1 MPNPFV
7 YGGRI
12 EDPHHFVGRKAEL
25 QYIFDRLEAVAQTGQ
40 PQSISVVGPRRI
52 GKSSLLYHLTQV
64 YRQRL
69 SQPEAYLCAYL
80 DLESAACQTLSG
92 LLGAA
97 LQCLLKQVQ
106 EEKKDRVAQKL
117 HQQLQDIQGGH
128 AVTLVEFE
136 ETVKDI
142 GRLPGSRR
150 WPVLCLDELERLVE
164 EPAQFPPDV
173 YQSWRSLIS
182 ANQIIF
188 IVASM
193 KSLVELAQL
202 GGLTSPFFNA
212 FDHTLPPLG
221 ELTPAE
227 AEELLERGRTCD
239 RPFDDDECRR
249 ILRLAGYHPWR
260 LQVAG
265 SLVYEA
271 KAGGRAVNWKTV
283 QQRYE
288 QQVKPRLPAQPRWRT
303 ALTRFGQAL
312 RWLGRSPAYPGR
324 LLLLIFNR
332 PATNET
338 DNLVMGYA
346 ILIAVLIVVSLVARG
361 VITRDV
367 VVNLL
372 QWWKWLR
379 GGK

>member
-1 MPNPFV
+1 MPNPFF

-12 EDPHHFVGRKAEL
+12 EDPRHFVGRKGEL
-25 QYIFDRLEAVAQTGQ
+25 QYVFDRLEAIVQTGQ

-69 SQPEAYLCAYL
+69 SQPEAYLWAYL
-80 DLESAACQTLSG
+80 DLESAACQTLPG
-92 LLGAA
+92 LLGTA
-97 LQCLLKQVQ
+97 LQSLLEQVQ
-106 EEKKDRVAQKL
+106 KERGEVARELRKR
-117 HQQLQDIQGGH
+117 LQAIQGGH

-142 GRLPGSRR
+142 RRLPGSHR

-164 EPAQFPPDV
+164 EPDEFPLDA

-193 KSLVELAQL
+193 RSLVELAQL

-212 FDHTLPPLG
+212 FDRTLLPLG

-227 AEELLERGRTCD
+227 AAELLERGRTCD
-239 RPFDDDECRR
+239 RPFDDGVCRR
-249 ILRLAGYHPWR
+249 ILRLAGHHPWH

-271 KAGGRAVNWKTV
+271 KAGGQEVNWKMV
-283 QQRYE
+283 RQRYE
-288 QQVKPRLPAQPRWRT
+288 QQVRPRLPSQPWWRTVPTRLGQAPRWLVRSPKY
-303 ALTRFGQAL
+303 
-312 RWLGRSPAYPGR
+312 LGRLP
-324 LLLLIFNR
+324 LLLLNR
-332 PATNET
+332 PTTDETN
-338 DNLVMGYA
+338 NLIVGYV
-346 ILIAVLIVVSLVARG
+346 ILIVALIVIGLVARG
-361 VITRDV
+361 IITRDV

-372 QWWKWLR
+372 KWWKWLR

>member
-7 YGGRI
+7 YSGRV
-12 EDPHHFVGRKAEL
+12 ENPHHFVGRQAEL
-25 QYIFDRLEAVAQTGQ
+25 RYIFDRLEAVVQTGQ

-64 YRQRL
+64 YRQCL
-69 SQPEAYLCAYL
+69 SRPGAYLFAYL
-80 DLESAACQTLSG
+80 DLESAACQTLPG
-92 LLGAA
+92 LLGTA
-97 LQCLLKQVQ
+97 LQCLLEQVR
-106 EEKKDRVAQKL
+106 EKKGRVAQ
-117 HQQLQDIQGGH
+117 QLRRRLQAIQSGH

-136 ETVKDI
+136 ETVRDI

-164 EPAQFPPDV
+164 EPAEFPPDV

-182 ANQIIF
+182 ANQVIF

-193 KSLVELAQL
+193 RSLVELAQL

-212 FDHTLPPLG
+212 FDRTLLPLG

-227 AEELLERGRTCD
+227 AEELLARGRTCD

-249 ILRLAGYHPWR
+249 ILKLAGRHPWR

-271 KAGGRAVNWKTV
+271 KAGGRAVDWKTV
-283 QQRYE
+283 RRRYE
-288 QQVKPRLPAQPRWRT
+288 QQVEPHLPAQPWPRL
-303 ALTRFGQAL
+303 ALARGGQAL
-312 RWLGRSPAYPGR
+312 RWLVRSPAYLGR
-324 LLLLIFNR
+324 LLLLALKR
-332 PATNET
+332 PTTDET
-338 DNLVMGYA
+338 DNLLVGYA
-346 ILIAVLIVVSLVARG
+346 ILVVALIVAGLVTRG
-361 VITRDV
+361 VITREV

-372 QWWKWLR
+372 QWWKQFR
-379 GGK
+379 GK

>member
-25 QYIFDRLEAVAQTGQ
+25 QYIFDRLEAVVHTGQ

-64 YRQRL
+64 YHQRL
-69 SQPEAYLCAYL
+69 SQPEVYLCAYL
-80 DLESAACQTLSG
+80 NLQSAACQTLSG
-92 LLGAA
+92 LLGTA
-97 LQCLLKQVQ
+97 LQRLLEQVQ
-106 EEKKDRVAQKL
+106 KVHKERDKVAQRL
-117 HQQLQDIQGGH
+117 HKRLQAIQRGH

-136 ETVKDI
+136 ETIKDI

-150 WPVLCLDELERLVE
+150 WPVLCLDELECLID
-164 EPAQFPPDV
+164 EPTEFPLDV

-193 KSLVELAQL
+193 TSLVELAQL

-212 FDHTLPPLG
+212 FDRTLLPLG

-227 AEELLERGRTCD
+227 AERLLERGRTCD
-239 RPFDDDECRR
+239 RPFHDDECRR
-249 ILRLAGYHPWR
+249 ILRLAGHRPWR
-260 LQVAG
+260 LQVVG

-271 KAGGRAVNWKTV
+271 KAGGRAVDWKV
-283 QQRYE
+283 VRQRYD
-288 QQVKPRLPAQPRWRT
+288 QQVRPRLTSQPWWRT
-303 ALTRFGQAL
+303 ALTKFSQAL
-312 RWLGRSPAYPGR
+312 HWLVRSPKYLGRLI
-324 LLLLIFNR
+324 LLLLKR
-332 PATNET
+332 PTDEEPTNWLAGALT
-338 DNLVMGYA
+338 L
-346 ILIAVLIVVSLVARG
+346 ILIGLVIAG
-361 VITRDV
+361 VIGWDEV
-367 VVNLL
+367 KAWIELL
-372 QWWKWLR
+372 L
-379 GGK
+379 GKK

>member
-25 QYIFDRLEAVAQTGQ
+25 QYIFDRLEAVLQTGQ

-69 SQPEAYLCAYL
+69 SQPAAYLFACL

-92 LLGAA
+92 LLGTA
-97 LQCLLKQVQ
+97 LQSLLEQVQ
-106 EEKKDRVAQKL
+106 KERGEVAREL
-117 HQQLQDIQGGH
+117 RRRLQAIQSGH

-142 GRLPGSRR
+142 GRLPGPRR

-164 EPAQFPPDV
+164 EPDEFPLDA

-193 KSLVELAQL
+193 RSLVQLAQL
-202 GGLTSPFFNA
+202 SGLTSPFFNV
-212 FDHTLPPLG
+212 FDRTLLPLG
-221 ELTPAE
+221 ELPPAE
-227 AEELLERGRTCD
+227 AEELLERGRACD
-239 RPFDDDECRR
+239 RPFSDDECQR
-249 ILRLAGYHPWR
+249 ILRLAGHHPWR
-260 LQVAG
+260 LQVTG

-271 KAGGRAVNWKTV
+271 KAGGRAVDWKAV
-283 QQRYE
+283 RRRYE
-288 QQVKPRLPAQPRWRT
+288 QQVKPRLPAQPWWR
-303 ALTRFGQAL
+303 AAWRAA
-312 RWLGRSPAYPGR
+312 WRSA
-324 LLLLIFNR
+324 
-332 PATNET
+332 
-338 DNLVMGYA
+338 
-346 ILIAVLIVVSLVARG
+346 
-361 VITRDV
+361 
-367 VVNLL
+367 
-372 QWWKWLR
+372 
-379 GGK
+379 